1 MEMVMRYKYW
11 IMGAV
16 VVIALI
22 YFMSDD
28 PDEPEV

>member
-22 YFMSDD
+22 YFMSSDT
-28 PDEPEV
+28 DETEV

>member
-28 PDEPEV
+28 SDEPEV